1 MSIAATLG
9 DLFCGPHLRP
19 WNLDTS
25 SSAEHYALLLE
36 ICIVLTTQM
45 WASDFAFKADNF
57 CRGRMHYKFCPSPR
71 ADALQVLSL
80 SEGRCITSFGSL

>member
-1 MSIAATLG
+1 MHAERARPGSADRYRSARLRRATRSN
-9 DLFCGPHLRP
+9 DD
-19 WNLDTS
+19 N
-25 SSAEHYALLLE
+25 YALLLE

-45 WASDFAFKADNF
+45 WASGFAFKADNF